1 MELIIFQEE
10 EVLNPGHSNALMMMM
25 MMMMRNNHE
34 NGMDVSLMSMAVAV
48 VEGLGLVL
56 SFLARHTRSHSLT
69 EEGGLD
75 LNTFTLDLNFL
86 INFYYF

>member
-25 MMMMRNNHE
+25 MMRNNHE
-34 NGMDVSLMSMAVAV
+34 NGMDVSLMSMAAVAV